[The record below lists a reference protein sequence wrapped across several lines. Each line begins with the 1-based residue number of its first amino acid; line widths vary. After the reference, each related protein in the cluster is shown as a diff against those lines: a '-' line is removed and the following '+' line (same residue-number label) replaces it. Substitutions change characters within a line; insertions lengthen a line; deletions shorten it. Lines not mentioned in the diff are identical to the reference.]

1 MLAYFCCG
9 DFPTLN
15 FFSHWS
21 TDTGVLKPVHVIC
34 GEGIGEEGYGQLV
47 IYKKCNAI
55 EETSTLAKDT
65 ETTTETL
72 NIVTDETHDDLG
84 DDPILLEDD
93 LDLINSQEIPKNIW
107 GLIPSQG
114 EYLIEIM
121 KFTGTT
127 KLTVFFS

>member
-1 MLAYFCCG
+1 M
-9 DFPTLN
+9 
-15 FFSHWS
+15 
-21 TDTGVLKPVHVIC
+21 HVIC

-72 NIVTDETHDDLG
+72 NIVPDETHDDLG

-93 LDLINSQEIPKNIW
+93 LDLINSQEIPKNI
-107 GLIPSQG
+107 
-114 EYLIEIM
+114 
-121 KFTGTT
+121 
-127 KLTVFFS
+127 